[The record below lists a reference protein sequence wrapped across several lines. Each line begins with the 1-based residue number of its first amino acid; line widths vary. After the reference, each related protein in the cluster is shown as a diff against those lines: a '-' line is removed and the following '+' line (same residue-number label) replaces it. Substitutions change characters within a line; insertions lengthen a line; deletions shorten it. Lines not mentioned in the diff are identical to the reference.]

1 MGPGELLRALPVQGR
16 HAEENLMTE
25 RTRVPPASTFVI
37 RFWRE
42 WSATGSRWRG
52 RIEHVQS
59 GQRADFVKVES
70 ILEFVRGLGVMAQ
83 DRIPP
88 RQPDE

>member
-1 MGPGELLRALPVQGR
+1 M
-16 HAEENLMTE
+16 AEPSGA
-25 RTRVPPASTFVI
+25 PPASTFVI

-42 WSATGSRWRG
+42 WSAAGSRWRG

-59 GQRADFVKVES
+59 GQRADFVKLES
-70 ILEFVRGLGVMAQ
+70 TLDFVRSLGVMAQ
-83 DRIPP
+83 DQIPP